1 MALIKCPECG
11 REISDKAVSCPGCG
25 CPATCVNAALEKN
38 RQNNTNKQ
46 IIVCPYCNSKQ
57 ILDDGYCDSC
67 GMKITL
73 TEEINVYSNNDNQK
87 IPDTPY
93 TICPKCG
100 YYNLTGIY
108 KCKNCKHKYTMEEY
122 KTVLPDVLQKR
133 IETFNIRT
141 CPKCGSERIHA
152 FVDTV
157 QTSRGKTKTKY
168 TANLNPLRPFTL
180 VNKKEKIVSK
190 PQYVSISKMQC
201 DNCGKIFR

>member
-1 MALIKCPECG
+1 MALITCPECG

-25 CPATCVNAALEKN
+25 FP
-38 RQNNTNKQ
+38 
-46 IIVCPYCNSKQ
+46 IIDY
-57 ILDDGYCDSC
+57 IR
-67 GMKITL
+67 
-73 TEEINVYSNNDNQK
+73 
-87 IPDTPY
+87 
-93 TICPKCG
+93 
-100 YYNLTGIY
+100 NLYEDETSMIE
-108 KCKNCKHKYTMEEY
+108 CKNCGFANKKGEEY
-122 KTVLPDVLQKR
+122 CAKCGKFIVDYAIAEKMLGFRDIR
-133 IETFNIRT
+133 NRGNNIRS